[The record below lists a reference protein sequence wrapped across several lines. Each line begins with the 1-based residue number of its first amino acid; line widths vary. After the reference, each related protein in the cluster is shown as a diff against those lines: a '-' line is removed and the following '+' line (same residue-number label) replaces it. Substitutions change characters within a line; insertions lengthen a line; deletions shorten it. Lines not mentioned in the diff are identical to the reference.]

1 MTIIYIKDGVTFD
14 ASDERNKTHTSC
26 VGLADGEIINTKFTP
41 VLI

>member
-14 ASDERNKTHTSC
+14 GSDERNKTHTSC
-26 VGLADGEIINTKFTP
+26 EGLNNGEIINTKFTP